1 MESYARFKNSG
12 IDWIGE
18 IPEGW
23 EINRNKHL
31 NSLFGRIGWQGLSSD
46 EYIDEGPKLI
56 TGVNFSKGRIDW
68 DSCVSISEK
77 RWSEAEQ
84 IQIKEDDLLITK
96 DGTVGKVAMA
106 TNCPEKASLNSG
118 VLLIRPTTNK
128 ASKRYLFWM
137 LQSNVFWGWFSNTN
151 AGNSTIIH
159 LYQSSFADMP
169 LLLPSIEEQETI
181 AAFLDTKTKEID
193 LAVEAAERSIVLLH
207 EYRQSI
213 ITEAVTHGLDPNAPM
228 KTSGI
233 EWVELIP
240 DSWQVS
246 SVRGVTSLITNG
258 YVGPTRDLFH
268 DSGVR
273 YIQSL
278 HIVDGKLNFDKHPY
292 YVSEK
297 WSERHER
304 SVLKEGDVLVVQ
316 TGAIGN
322 CAYVDK
328 EYEGCNCH
336 ALIILRPNENEM
348 VGKYLYYYLAGH
360 VGREKMLITRTGTT
374 HPHLNSTKIQFVQ
387 VVMPPICEQNEIAAY
402 LDTKTA
408 EIDNLIASKT
418 RQVELLREYRKSI
431 ISEAVTGKFK
441 VPGLE

>member
-1 MESYARFKNSG
+1 MERYARYKNSG

-68 DSCVSISEK
+68 DGCVSISEE
-77 RWSEAEQ
+77 RWGEAEQ

-128 ASKRYLFWM
+128 ACKRYLFWM

-169 LLLPSIEEQETI
+169 LLLPSIEEQATI

-193 LAVEAAERSIVLLH
+193 LAVEAAEKSIILLH

-213 ITEAVTHGLDPNAPM
+213 ITEAVTQGLDPYVPM
-228 KTSGI
+228 KPSGI
-233 EWVELIP
+233 EWMDNIP
-240 DSWQVS
+240 ASWQARRVKAVVQRLNVGVVIEPS
-246 SVRGVTSLITNG
+246 KYFDDNGTVPFLRGVNIKADG
-258 YVGPTRDLFH
+258 FDLS
-268 DSGVR
+268 DLR
-273 YIQSL
+273 YITTQSNAL
-278 HIVDGKLNFDKHPY
+278 LKKSIVHTGDIVVVRDGAPGTALVIPPQLDGANC
-292 YVSEK
+292 VSLLELTCASNIK
-297 WSERHER
+297 PTYLRYALAANCSQAQFAFL
-304 SVLKEGDVLVVQ
+304 SNG
-316 TGAIGN
+316 TAI
-322 CAYVDK
+322 K
-328 EYEGCNCH
+328 
-336 ALIILRPNENEM
+336 
-348 VGKYLYYYLAGH
+348 
-360 VGREKMLITRTGTT
+360 
-374 HPHLNSTKIQFVQ
+374 HLNASELGMILVTV
-387 VVMPPICEQNEIAAY
+387 PPLSKQDEIIAY
-402 LDTKTA
+402 LDAKTA
-408 EIDNLIASKT
+408 EIDALIASKE

>member
-1 MESYARFKNSG
+1 MERYARYKNSG

-46 EYIDEGPKLI
+46 EYTDEGPKLI

-68 DSCVSISEK
+68 DGCVSISEE
-77 RWSEAEQ
+77 RWGEAEQ

-128 ASKRYLFWM
+128 ACKRYLFWM

-169 LLLPSIEEQETI
+169 LLLPSIEEQATI

-193 LAVEAAERSIVLLH
+193 LAVEAAEKSIILLH

-213 ITEAVTHGLDPNAPM
+213 ITEAVTHGLAPDAPM
-228 KTSGI
+228 KPSGI
-233 EWVELIP
+233 EWIGNVPESWEITRLGRLAAMLTPMRDRPEDLGGPIP
-240 DSWQVS
+240 WIRIEDFDGKYISRSKDGLGVSQDTVDSMNLKVYPVGTVLCTSSCDLGKCAIVATPLVSNQRFIGVIPNEKVS
-246 SVRGVTSLITNG
+246 SS
-258 YVGPTRDLFH
+258 
-268 DSGVR
+268 
-273 YIQSL
+273 
-278 HIVDGKLNFDKHPY
+278 
-292 YVSEK
+292 
-297 WSERHER
+297 
-304 SVLKEGDVLVVQ
+304 
-316 TGAIGN
+316 
-322 CAYVDK
+322 
-328 EYEGCNCH
+328 
-336 ALIILRPNENEM
+336 
-348 VGKYLYYYLAGH
+348 YLYYLISTQAERLNYLS
-360 VGREKMLITRTGTT
+360 TG
-374 HPHLNSTKIQFVQ
+374 SIQANLSRKSFERLSLAV
-387 VVMPPICEQNEIAAY
+387 PDLSEQHSISDY
-402 LDTKTA
+402 LDAKTA
-408 EIDNLIASKT
+408 EIDALIASKT